1 LEGKLSKSQTSV
13 FIAFSLILLGL
24 SCSGPDSDQP
34 VLTAEVPLHLEEH
47 LDSALIEGSEV
58 PEDVLGPVEWSFDE
72 PQPEWKAAGPVFTEE
87 GVVRL
92 ESTEESL
99 RIHFSEEANRT
110 KNSKMINGA
119 VYVDLPDWRREDWG
133 EVLVRARSSDPF
145 SRFHIDYN
153 LGERMQPGTNLR
165 SAILYAGDSTRIV
178 SDGDVHTY
186 KLRVDFHREDWGEW
200 EDPWRQL
207 ILSFVAPS
215 PASIDLLSV
224 SVIPRE
230 YHYADAPVGVRTSDK
245 LQAHRRAIYV
255 HTPGR
260 IEYRVQVPESGRL
273 DFGLGVIREDVPV
286 TFKIL
291 ASQGD
296 NEEIALFEGTYS
308 NPKEWAE
315 RSVDL
320 SGMTGKNVKIALI
333 AEAEQTG
340 TVALWTAPTISG
352 FHTTKKP
359 NVIFYVIDGGA
370 ADFMSVYGYNRRT
383 TPNIERL
390 AKEGAL
396 FEYAYSNSTWT
407 KPSTTSFM
415 TSLQNSLLDNS
426 NFGRFQP
433 LPKNAK
439 TMAQHFHE
447 LGYQTAVFTTNT
459 WAGSLSGLE
468 RGVDVMRDAWAETD
482 ATSSRELHQN
492 FWDWREAY
500 PGEPYW
506 VHFQTTDVH
515 EGYEPVA
522 PFAGLFLSPEERKF
536 FDEQERKLG
545 AWMRKNRSSIA
556 REPYVTPKLFEGAGV
571 NRVSYFNGLRSL
583 YDECMSHQD
592 YQLGRLVER
601 LKVNGEWDNT
611 LLIVA
616 ADHSVDAAATDIG
629 AMLQETLPP
638 PWEPMF
644 RSTITRVPMIFV
656 WSGHIEGGQRFID
669 PVSMIDML
677 PTVLDLLDMPLPE
690 VMQGQS
696 LAPLLLG
703 KNGWEPR
710 PVILEE
716 IATNPRT
723 GKVRAAIE
731 VIDGRWGASLSIID
745 EMAEAH
751 PEIQRP
757 SPLLLYD
764 LREDPFALHSLHE
777 EYPDLV
783 EKYTTFLK
791 DQWKAHQALAK
802 LFISPEEAQLT
813 PDQLETLRSLGY
825 IR

>member
-1 LEGKLSKSQTSV
+1 MIKPKGV
-13 FIAFSLILLGL
+13 MFFILIIMLMAL
-24 SCSGPDSDQP
+24 SCSGPDSDQT
-34 VLTAEVPLHLEEH
+34 LLLSELPLHLEEH
-47 LDSALIEGSEV
+47 LDAASIEGSAV
-58 PEDVLGPVEWSFDE
+58 PESVLTPVEWRFDKL
-72 PQPEWKAAGPVFTEE
+72 QPDWKAAGPIFSED

-92 ESTEESL
+92 EPTGDAL

-119 VYVDLPDWRREDWG
+119 VYIDLPDWHREDWG
-133 EVLVRARSSDPF
+133 EVLVLARNSDPF
-145 SRFHIDYN
+145 SRFTLDYN
-153 LGERMQPGTNLR
+153 LGERLQPGSNLR
-165 SAILYAGDSTRIV
+165 SAILYAGDSNRLI

-186 KLRVDFHREDWGEW
+186 KLRVDFHRENWGEW

-207 ILSFVAPS
+207 ILCFVAPD

-230 YHYADAPVGVRTSDK
+230 YHYADAPVGVKTIDK
-245 LQAHRRAIYV
+245 RQAHRRAIYT

-260 IEYRVQVPESGRL
+260 IEYRLRVPESGRL
-273 DFGLGVIREDVPV
+273 DFGLGVIREDIPV
-286 TFKIL
+286 TFKIV
-291 ASQGD
+291 ASQKN
-296 NEEIALFEGTYS
+296 NEEIALFDETYS
-308 NPKEWAE
+308 DPKEWAE

-320 SGMTGKNVKIALI
+320 SGMAGRKVKIVFTAD
-333 AEAEQTG
+333 AEQPG

-352 FHTTKKP
+352 LRMTKKP

-370 ADFMSVYGYNRRT
+370 AEFMSVYGYNRRT

-390 AKEGAL
+390 AAQGAL

-415 TSLQNSLLDNS
+415 TSLQNSILDNAG
-426 NFGRFQP
+426 FDRFQP

-439 TMAQHFHE
+439 TMAQYFHE
-447 LGYQTAVFTTNT
+447 IGYQTAVFTSNT

-468 RGVDVMRDAWAETD
+468 RGVDVMRDAWVETES
-482 ATSSRELHQN
+482 TSSRELHQN
-492 FWDWREAY
+492 FWDWRESY

-506 VHFQTTDVH
+506 AHFQTTDVH
-515 EGYEPVA
+515 EDYEPVA
-522 PFAGLFLSPEERKF
+522 PFAGLFLSPEGYQLFE
-536 FDEQERKLG
+536 EQGRKLG
-545 AWMRKNRSSIA
+545 VWLRENRRRVNLSGPEA
-556 REPYVTPKLFEGAGV
+556 RVWPKIFEEAGID
-571 NRVSYFNGLRSL
+571 RVSFFNALRSL
-583 YDECMSHQD
+583 YDECMAHQD
-592 YQLGRLVER
+592 YQLGRFVER
-601 LKVNGEWDNT
+601 LKANGDWENT
-611 LLIVA
+611 LFIIA
-616 ADHSVDAAATDIG
+616 ADHSVDAASWDIG
-629 AMLQETLPP
+629 ALIQEEAPP

-644 RSTITRVPMIFV
+644 RSTITRVPMIYV
-656 WSGHIEGGQRFID
+656 WPGHIKGPQRFLD
-669 PVSMIDML
+669 PVSMIDVL
-677 PTVLDLLDMPLPE
+677 PTVLDLIDLPLPE

-703 KNGWEPR
+703 KEGWEPR

-723 GKVRAAIE
+723 GKIRGAIE
-731 VIDGRWGASLSIID
+731 VIDGRWGASLSLID
-745 EMAEAH
+745 DAEVN
-751 PEIQRP
+751 PEFRRP

-783 EKYTTFLK
+783 EKYTKFLK
-791 DQWKAHQALAK
+791 EQWEAHQALAK

>member
-1 LEGKLSKSQTSV
+1 MILIVVFSV
-13 FIAFSLILLGL
+13 ILLTF
-24 SCSGPDSDQP
+24 SCSGPESDQP
-34 VLTAEVPLHLEEH
+34 VLTAELPLHLEEH
-47 LDSALIEGSEV
+47 LDAASIEGSAV
-58 PEDVLGPVEWSFDE
+58 PESILTPVEWRFDE
-72 PQPEWKAAGPVFTEE
+72 PQPDWKAAGPIFSEE

-92 ESTEESL
+92 EPTGDTL
-99 RIHFSEEANRT
+99 RIHFIEEANRT

-119 VYVDLPDWRREDWG
+119 IYVDLPDWRREDWG
-133 EVLVRARSSDPF
+133 EVIVRARNSDPF
-145 SRFHIDYN
+145 SRFHLDYN

-165 SAILYAGDSTRIV
+165 SGILYAGDSTRLV

-186 KLRVDFHREDWGEW
+186 KLRVDFHRENWGEW

-207 ILSFVAPS
+207 ILCFVAPD

-230 YHYADAPVGVRTSDK
+230 YHYADAPVGVKTIDK
-245 LQAHRRAIYV
+245 RQAHRHAIYT

-260 IEYRVQVPESGRL
+260 IEYRLRVPESGRL
-273 DFGLGVIREDVPV
+273 DFGLGVIREDIPV
-286 TFKIL
+286 TFKIV
-291 ASQGD
+291 ASQK
-296 NEEIALFEGTYS
+296 NKEEIALFDEIYS
-308 NPKEWAE
+308 DPKEWTE

-320 SGMTGKNVKIALI
+320 SGMAGKTVRIALTTD
-333 AEAEQTG
+333 ADRPGA
-340 TVALWTAPTISG
+340 VALWTAPTISG
-352 FHTTKKP
+352 LRMTKKP

-390 AKEGAL
+390 ADKGAL
-396 FEYAYSNSTWT
+396 FEYAYSNATWT

-415 TSLQNSLLDNS
+415 TSLQNSILDNS

-447 LGYQTAVFTTNT
+447 IGYQTAVFTTNT

-468 RGVDVMRDAWAETD
+468 RGVDVMRDAWAEAE

-492 FWDWREAY
+492 FWDWRKSY

-506 VHFQTTDVH
+506 AHFQTTDVH
-515 EGYEPVA
+515 EDDNYKSVA
-522 PFAGLFLSPEERKF
+522 PFAGLFLSPEGYQLFE
-536 FDEQERKLG
+536 EQGRKLG
-545 AWMRKNRSSIA
+545 TWLRENR
-556 REPYVTPKLFEGAGV
+556 R
-571 NRVSYFNGLRSL
+571 RVSLGGPEARVWPKIFEEAGIDRVSFFNAMRSL
-583 YDECMSHQD
+583 YDERMAHQD
-592 YQLGRLVER
+592 YQLGRFVER
-601 LKVNGEWDNT
+601 LKINGEWENT
-611 LLIVA
+611 LLIIA
-616 ADHSVDAAATDIG
+616 ADHSVDAASWDIG
-629 AMLQETLPP
+629 ALIQEETPP

-644 RSTITRVPMIFV
+644 RSSITRVPMIYV
-656 WSGHIEGGQRFID
+656 WPGHIEGGQRFLD

-677 PTVLDLLDMPLPE
+677 PTVLDLLEMPLPE

-703 KNGWEPR
+703 KEGWEPR

-716 IATNPRT
+716 IKANPRT
-723 GKVRAAIE
+723 GKVRGAIE
-731 VIDGRWGASLSIID
+731 VIDGRWGASLSLID
-745 EMAEAH
+745 EEAIANQ
-751 PEIQRP
+751 EFCRP

-777 EYPDLV
+777 KYPDLV
-783 EKYTTFLK
+783 EKYTMFLK
-791 DQWKAHQALAK
+791 EQWEAHQALAK
-802 LFISPEEAQLT
+802 LFTSSEEAQLT